1 MFYSFSF
8 CNNHPKGSIPRSHP
22 AMVSR
27 FSGVRN
33 PLCCS
38 ISCLPRPATRAP
50 QPAKPSLLSPAA
62 RLSSAKRP
70 FYPRAGKD
78 KALLPDTMQV
88 PGPISPPAPCLL
100 AGDVL
105 KVNPRGQ
112 LAPRSSARSPL
123 LAHRPSFLDTT
134 SCWFL
139 QLGGWGARTSRKY
152 SRSTQPT
159 HPPTKTVFVL

>member
-1 MFYSFSF
+1 MFSSFSF

-88 PGPISPPAPCLL
+88 PGPISAPGTLSSCRGRPQKLSQVPSHCSPTTDPAFWTLQAADSSSWV
-100 AGDVL
+100 AGEHAQVE
-105 KVNPRGQ
+105 NTRGQ
-112 LAPRSSARSPL
+112 RS
-123 LAHRPSFLDTT
+123 
-134 SCWFL
+134 
-139 QLGGWGARTSRKY
+139 QLTRRQRRCLCY
-152 SRSTQPT
+152 D
-159 HPPTKTVFVL
+159 L